1 MLVTFEDSQ
10 SALRV
15 MDIDG
20 VKVRPPQIVISYKIS
35 QKWLPRMR

>member
-20 VKVRPPQIVISYKIS
+20 VKVRPPQTYHRNFLPDFSEVIT
-35 QKWLPRMR
+35 